1 VSVELH
7 VAGIIVYA
15 RPTSVQHVVETLGA
29 LPGAAVH
36 ATSAEGKLVVTL
48 EGSSAREI
56 AARID
61 AIQQLPAVLSACL
74 VYQHN
79 ESLEA
84 MMEEVSSEDDATG
97 IH

>member
-1 VSVELH
+1 VSDELH

-15 RPTSVQHVVETLGA
+15 DLRSVQHVVETLGA

-36 ATSAEGKLVVTL
+36 ASAEGKLVVTL
-48 EGSSAREI
+48 EGSSAREV

-84 MMEEVSSEDDATG
+84 MMEEVSCEDDATG